1 MYKLTKEEKEQRKAY
16 KHMIKSVR
24 KKLKK
29 ASEEFGPWDEGYL
42 FNYMRIIFE
51 CWRDYYSLGWNVSG
65 MEVCEWNENAKDI
78 PTRKQIA
85 IQLLRLLRVM
95 DDSWYNLDAKET
107 KLDNATKELF
117 DYMAKYI
124 HYMWD

>member
-1 MYKLTKEEKEQRKAY
+1 MDKEEKRQRKEY
-16 KHMIKSVR
+16 KQMIKSVR

-29 ASEEFGPWDEGYL
+29 ASEEFCPWDEGYL

-65 MEVCEWNENAKDI
+65 MDVCEWNEELKEV
-78 PTRKQIA
+78 PTRKRIA
-85 IQLLRLLRVM
+85 AQLLRLM
-95 DDSWYNLDAKET
+95 DDMDNSWDDLDVKET
-107 KLDNATKELF
+107 KLDDTTKALF

-124 HYMWD
+124 HFMWD